1 MLFGNKGMLSG
12 NKGMLS
18 GNNGMLSYLDDEP
31 LMQRTVEAFFRD
43 ILDLM

>member
-1 MLFGNKGMLSG
+1 MHREFLQEYVGLHPYSMNNK
-12 NKGMLS
+12 
-18 GNNGMLSYLDDEP
+18 DDEP